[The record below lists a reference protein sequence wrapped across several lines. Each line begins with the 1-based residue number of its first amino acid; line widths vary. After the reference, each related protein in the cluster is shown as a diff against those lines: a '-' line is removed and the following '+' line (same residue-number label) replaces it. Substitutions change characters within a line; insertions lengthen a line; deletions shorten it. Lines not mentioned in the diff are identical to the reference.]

1 MWVIHYALTFK
12 ISPLFVFRILYYT
25 MQYLSVIFRILT
37 WCMHSTKKSRE
48 LLYQQGNFPL
58 CSITCLMDAYP
69 LLQPLLLQFIFQ
81 CYTFICFFLSPLQ
94 VAQHISRQAL
104 SPKSCVNLH
113 ISDSH
118 KLITNILTINKR
130 PWWVAWDIL

>member
-25 MQYLSVIFRILT
+25 MQYLSVIFSVLT
-37 WCMHSTKKSRE
+37 WCIHSTKKAKE

-69 LLQPLLLQFIFQ
+69 LLQPLLLQFVFQ
-81 CYTFICFFLSPLQ
+81 CCTFICFFLSPLQ

-104 SPKSCVNLH
+104 SPKPCVNPH
-113 ISDSH
+113 IPDIH
-118 KLITNILTINKR
+118 KLITDMHTINKR